1 LGEHPSNNQ
10 GCQPMNKR
18 IILAAALS
26 TFFATPAFAVTCPD
40 LIIDVNSKLASSGD
54 SMNDE
59 VEGEIVA
66 LRNAG
71 QDLLATGD
79 DAACQEKLEEALSL
93 FTQ

>member
-1 LGEHPSNNQ
+1 
-10 GCQPMNKR
+10 
-18 IILAAALS
+18 
-26 TFFATPAFAVTCPD
+26 
-40 LIIDVNSKLASSGD
+40 VNSKLASSGD

>member
-1 LGEHPSNNQ
+1 
-10 GCQPMNKR
+10 MNKR
-18 IILAAALS
+18 IILAATLA

-40 LIIDVNSKLASSGD
+40 LIIDVNSKLATAGD
-54 SMNDE
+54 SMNEE
-59 VEGEIVA
+59 VEGEIIT
-66 LRNAG
+66 LRNEG